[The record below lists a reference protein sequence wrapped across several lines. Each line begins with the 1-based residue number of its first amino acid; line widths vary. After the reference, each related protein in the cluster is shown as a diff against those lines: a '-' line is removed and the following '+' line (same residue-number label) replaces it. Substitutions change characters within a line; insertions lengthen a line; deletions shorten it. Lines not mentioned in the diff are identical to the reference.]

1 MHRGRPGRGA
11 AGASWGRSKD
21 ASASVSDGLSTDPGE
36 GGGEVK
42 LASLTVLAHVRQG
55 HKASFTASCL
65 PYGRLLEYDIPTW
78 CNRPFDPGSGHESHP
93 NLERSAATRDTYYQS
108 KNFLPAKGTKPN
120 CSLRD
125 ADISV
130 YNPNRTAARIVSHCL
145 RNISIARFTVQ

>member
-1 MHRGRPGRGA
+1 M
-11 AGASWGRSKD
+11 SE
-21 ASASVSDGLSTDPGE
+21 GLSTGLGE

-55 HKASFTASCL
+55 HTASFTASCL
-65 PYGRLLEYDIPTW
+65 PYGRLLEYDTPTR

-108 KNFLPAKGTKPN
+108 KKFLPAKDNKPN

-125 ADISV
+125 ADTSV
-130 YNPNRTAARIVSHCL
+130 YNPNRTAARTVSRCV
-145 RNISIARFTVQ
+145 RNISVARCTALHCNHSASKKKREPRMCV